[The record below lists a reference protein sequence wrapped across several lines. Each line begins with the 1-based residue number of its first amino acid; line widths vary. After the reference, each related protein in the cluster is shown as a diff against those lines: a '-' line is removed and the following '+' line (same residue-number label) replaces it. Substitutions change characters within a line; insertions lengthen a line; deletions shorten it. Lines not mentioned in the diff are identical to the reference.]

1 MKKTNKTKI
10 GYFIISHGRPNEQLT
25 YKLLC
30 SDGVEIDD
38 IFIVCDDLDTT
49 LPEYIQNYGDRV
61 IVFDKQ
67 RYMDSCDSGV
77 QSPTGLHAVYARNAA
92 YDLALEKGYDFFVIA
107 DDDIDSI
114 TYRYPDGD
122 KLRSKN
128 VHDVKNCFIALSE
141 YMQTSDKIYCI
152 GIAPHIAFMGGVKA
166 PIVSEGMKRVVFNIG
181 LYRAGKR
188 IRYASECQE
197 DLAASILYNQ
207 QGKLMFSCGL
217 LQQSAIVE
225 GRNKEG
231 GGIEGHYDKSNDYY
245 RHFGTLIY
253 VPATIAMRLD
263 SDTFTKK
270 YMSNY
275 YPMILSDR
283 WKK

>member
-25 YKLLC
+25 YKLLR
-30 SDGVEIDD
+30 SGGVETDD

-49 LPEYIQNYGDRV
+49 LTEYIQNYGDRIV
-61 IVFDKQ
+61 VFDKQ

-77 QSPTGLHAVYARNAA
+77 QSPTGLHAVYA
-92 YDLALEKGYDFFVIA
+92 
-107 DDDIDSI
+107 
-114 TYRYPDGD
+114 
-122 KLRSKN
+122 
-128 VHDVKNCFIALSE
+128 
-141 YMQTSDKIYCI
+141 
-152 GIAPHIAFMGGVKA
+152 
-166 PIVSEGMKRVVFNIG
+166 
-181 LYRAGKR
+181 
-188 IRYASECQE
+188 SECQE

-207 QGKLMFSCGL
+207 QGKMMFSCGL

-263 SDTFTKK
+263 SNTFTKK

>member
-25 YKLLC
+25 YKLLR
-30 SDGVEIDD
+30 SGGVETDD

-49 LPEYIQNYGDRV
+49 LPEYIQNYGDRIV
-61 IVFDKQ
+61 VFDKQ

-128 VHDVKNCFIALSE
+128 VHDVGNCFIALSE
-141 YMQTSDKIYCI
+141 YMKTSDKIYCI

-166 PIVSEGMKRVVFNIG
+166 PIVAEGMKRVVFNIG

-207 QGKLMFSCGL
+207 QGKMMFSCGL

-225 GRNKEG
+225 GRNKEVAVLKD
-231 GGIEGHYDKSNDYY
+231 I
-245 RHFGTLIY
+245 
-253 VPATIAMRLD
+253 TIKAMTIIDTSEHLFMYLLRLQCD
-263 SDTFTKK
+263 
-270 YMSNY
+270 
-275 YPMILSDR
+275 
-283 WKK
+283 

>member
-25 YKLLC
+25 YKLLR
-30 SDGVEIDD
+30 SGGVETDD

-49 LPEYIQNYGDRV
+49 LPEYIQNYGDRIV
-61 IVFDKQ
+61 VFDKQ

-92 YDLALEKGYDFFVIA
+92 YDLALEKGCDFFVIA

-141 YMQTSDKIYCI
+141 YMQTSDRIYCI

-166 PIVSEGMKRVVFNIG
+166 PIV
-181 LYRAGKR
+181 A
-188 IRYASECQE
+188 
-197 DLAASILYNQ
+197 
-207 QGKLMFSCGL
+207 
-217 LQQSAIVE
+217 E

-253 VPATIAMRLD
+253 VSATIAMRLD
-263 SDTFTKK
+263 SNTFTKK

>member
-25 YKLLC
+25 YKLLR
-30 SDGVEIDD
+30 SGGVETDD

-49 LPEYIQNYGDRV
+49 LTEYIQNYGDRIV
-61 IVFDKQ
+61 VFDKQ

-128 VHDVKNCFIALSE
+128 VHDVGNCFIALSE
-141 YMQTSDKIYCI
+141 YMKTSDKIYCI

-166 PIVSEGMKRVVFNIG
+166 PIV
-181 LYRAGKR
+181 A
-188 IRYASECQE
+188 
-197 DLAASILYNQ
+197 
-207 QGKLMFSCGL
+207 
-217 LQQSAIVE
+217 
-225 GRNKEG
+225 
-231 GGIEGHYDKSNDYY
+231 
-245 RHFGTLIY
+245 
-253 VPATIAMRLD
+253 
-263 SDTFTKK
+263 
-270 YMSNY
+270 
-275 YPMILSDR
+275 
-283 WKK
+283 

>member
-25 YKLLC
+25 YKLLR
-30 SDGVEIDD
+30 SGGVETDD
-38 IFIVCDDLDTT
+38 I
-49 LPEYIQNYGDRV
+49 
-61 IVFDKQ
+61 FDKQ

-128 VHDVKNCFIALSE
+128 VHDVGNCFIALSE
-141 YMQTSDKIYCI
+141 YMKTSDKIYCI

-166 PIVSEGMKRVVFNIG
+166 PIVAEGMKRVVFNIG

-207 QGKLMFSCGL
+207 QGKMMFSCGL

-263 SDTFTKK
+263 SNTFTKK